1 MHPGP
6 GRTLGAVVWRRRFLA
21 FLLLAIVGSG
31 GVRTGPARAGDVPF
45 TGSFGG
51 EIDGVPHRL
60 LIFSDSPGN
69 YDGEL
74 LADGLRLPV
83 SGQRFGDHMMG
94 RAGFPDDAFAFRA
107 RVLGAVLLIERQSG
121 PPLRFF
127 RETD

>member
-1 MHPGP
+1 MHL
-6 GRTLGAVVWRRRFLA
+6 GRTLGAVVWRRQLLA
-21 FLLLAIVGSG
+21 ILLLAIVGSG
-31 GVRTGPARAGDVPF
+31 RVGPGVARAGDDPF
-45 TGSFGG
+45 TGSFSG

-60 LIFSDSPGN
+60 RVFSDSPGN

-83 SGQRFGDHMMG
+83 FGQRFGEHMMG
-94 RAGFPDDAFAFRA
+94 RIGFPDDTFAFRA
-107 RVLGAVLLIERQSG
+107 RVLGAVLLMERQSG

>member
-1 MHPGP
+1 M
-6 GRTLGAVVWRRRFLA
+6 WRGRFLA
-21 FLLLAIVGSG
+21 ILLLAIVGSG
-31 GVRTGPARAGDVPF
+31 GMRPVPARAGDDPF